1 MQMKPRRNL
10 RTQVIN
16 AGISALAGC
25 RIWIEVDYT
34 EERSF
39 ESSFHNHFTMPHSHM
54 LGDQGV
60 QCQHKGT

>member
-16 AGISALAGC
+16 TGISALAGC

-34 EERSF
+34 EERSLK
-39 ESSFHNHFTMPHSHM
+39 SSFHNHFTMLHSHM
-54 LGDQGV
+54 LGD
-60 QCQHKGT
+60 